1 MCSIPQLTSQQQTT
15 FSTFHSISINDSIIY
30 RLKITETIFEVCP
43 NYRHS
48 PYNFE
53 STDVAPVR
61 TFGVQLSSLA
71 QKTPT
76 LQNFMCSHAR
86 ATAHAV

>member
-30 RLKITETIFEVCP
+30 RLKITETIFAVCP

-48 PYNFE
+48 PYTFE
-53 STDVAPVR
+53 SADVVPVGN
-61 TFGVQLSSLA
+61 FGVQLSFMI
-71 QKTPT
+71 KDDKCTPKFPQRT
-76 LQNFMCSHAR
+76 CM
-86 ATAHAV
+86 